1 MVSPDHYITLT
12 AVHLWQNDTGLRG
25 GDRPAGGN
33 RSRSVRGWP
42 GRSVLFVGPLLRAH
56 LPITGLGAM
65 VVLPDGSRAPSGGGS
80 RWTLLP
86 CPVWT
91 QASRRHRRLV
101 HRAELHRCTGGLG
114 AIGHQQAAPG
124 IYRCI
129 ACHYYQRP
137 KQGLNIFHIGAILCL
152 CQFDRSEFMEVMI

>member
-1 MVSPDHYITLT
+1 MAQVGG
-12 AVHLWQNDTGLRG
+12 AVIDQQEETERERPGMTWALRSLY
-25 GDRPAGGN
+25 RPSA
-33 RSRSVRGWP
+33 
-42 GRSVLFVGPLLRAH
+42 RAH
-56 LPITGLGAM
+56 LPTTCQGAM

>member
-1 MVSPDHYITLT
+1 
-12 AVHLWQNDTGLRG
+12 
-25 GDRPAGGN
+25 
-33 RSRSVRGWP
+33 
-42 GRSVLFVGPLLRAH
+42 
-56 LPITGLGAM
+56 M

-80 RWTLLP
+80 TGVSFP
-86 CPVWT
+86 AGIYQQTPTAAC
-91 QASRRHRRLV
+91 ASD
-101 HRAELHRCTGGLG
+101 AAAPITGGLG

-152 CQFDRSEFMEVMI
+152 CQFDRSEFMELMI